1 MPIPMPRGHTLCTL
15 AVSQCTGEDVVVYC
29 AVPCASHI
37 PHCTPL
43 RHQARARNGAWLT
56 GLRRRSP
63 GPSLSPDTGGAAP
76 GFEHCPMV
84 SPPVTSC
91 GDPPDCI
98 RSKFSVL
105 PQVLFPF
112 LSLGTPQYTPLDPLS
127 TPLPI
132 NTF

>member
-56 GLRRRSP
+56 GLRRQTVCNAE
-63 GPSLSPDTGGAAP
+63 GWAVAP
-76 GFEHCPMV
+76 
-84 SPPVTSC
+84 T
-91 GDPPDCI
+91 CI